1 MKRENFMKEIIKL
14 IITANSHYKE
24 SKNILKEVRSK
35 ERLSSRGK
43 NNGKCE

>member
-24 SKNILKEVRSK
+24 SKNILKEVRIQRK
-35 ERLSSRGK
+35 IV
-43 NNGKCE
+43 